1 MALAPAYASHR
12 LLEGGKHTLE
22 VFLDYTCPFSAKL
35 WRTLSGQV
43 IPYLQAEQ
51 IPVSVIF
58 RHQCSLWV
66 SLASIAF
73 NPTFWNIAA
82 RQEYHTH
89 WITKLFGGDKYK
101 GCYAIAVTI
110 FSLGIVRDLLF
121 NRALGEQPTLALLDN
136 ALVKAVAL
144 ALFASGMTF
153 VVSST
158 YMLGITGTF
167 LGDYFGILMKERV
180 TGFPF
185 NVLENPMYVGSTL
198 SFLGT
203 SLWYAKPA
211 GLLVTAYV
219 WLVYH
224 VALQFEGP
232 FTTMIYSTQ
241 ASKDQSSSPSKTQQ
255 QRKKK
260 L

>member
-1 MALAPAYASHR
+1 MSSSL
-12 LLEGGKHTLE
+12 
-22 VFLDYTCPFSAKL
+22 VDFSKA
-35 WRTLSGQV
+35 
-43 IPYLQAEQ
+43 
-51 IPVSVIF
+51 
-58 RHQCSLWV
+58 SLWL

-82 RQEYHTH
+82 RQEYRTH
-89 WITKLFGGDKYK
+89 WITRLFNGDKYK
-101 GCYAIAVTI
+101 GCYAIATTI
-110 FSLGIVRDLLF
+110 FSLGIIRDLLF
-121 NRALGEQPTLALLDN
+121 NRALSEQPTLPLLNNAFVQLVALL
-136 ALVKAVAL
+136 
-144 ALFASGMTF
+144 LFASGMTF
-153 VVSST
+153 VTTST

-167 LGDYFGILMKERV
+167 LGDYFGILMDERV

-185 NVLENPMYVGSTL
+185 NVLDNPMYVGSTL

-232 FTTMIYSTQ
+232 FTAMIYANRDNQKST
-241 ASKDQSSSPSKTQQ
+241 SGSSDHAKQ

>member
-1 MALAPAYASHR
+1 MSL
-12 LLEGGKHTLE
+12 
-22 VFLDYTCPFSAKL
+22 VDFSK
-35 WRTLSGQV
+35 
-43 IPYLQAEQ
+43 
-51 IPVSVIF
+51 
-58 RHQCSLWV
+58 CSLWV
-66 SLASIAF
+66 SLASITF

-82 RQEYHTH
+82 RQEYKTH
-89 WITKLFGGDKYK
+89 WITKLFGNDRYK
-101 GCYAIAVTI
+101 GCYAIAATI
-110 FSLGIVRDLLF
+110 FGLGIVRDLLF
-121 NRALGEQPTLALLDN
+121 NRAMGEQPTLALLDTL
-136 ALVKAVAL
+136 AVKAIAL
-144 ALFASGMTF
+144 ALFGAGMTF

-167 LGDYFGILMKERV
+167 LGDYFGILMNERV

-185 NVLENPMYVGSTL
+185 NVLENPMYVGSTM

-219 WLVYH
+219 WLVYDI
-224 VALQFEGP
+224 ALKFEGP
-232 FTTMIYSTQ
+232 FTTMIYANRDTQ
-241 ASKDQSSSPSKTQQ
+241 ASGDAK